1 MSVTLVSCSHQ
12 NWPDICI
19 RSSLLCENLPAG
31 FKFYGKPTVDI
42 SKGTAMLQ
50 AAYQDENGQILLV
63 RAWHRLCK
71 DDGRGDV
78 ELSCNVGDTNSG
90 EPKQDTQDT
99 SLDSW

>member
-1 MSVTLVSCSHQ
+1 
-12 NWPDICI
+12 
-19 RSSLLCENLPAG
+19 
-31 FKFYGKPTVDI
+31 
-42 SKGTAMLQ
+42 MLQ

-90 EPKQDTQDT
+90 EPKQDTHNT
-99 SLDSW
+99 SLDSFWSLMDPKKNGTPFPSTTDLHV